1 MSASRV
7 ELYKGYFM
15 GVKQSI
21 RIGGATGFWG
31 ETDLAMA
38 QFLSEGDLDYI
49 VFDYLAEITMSILAR
64 ARSSNESLGYATDF
78 VSAMVRPNLQAIADS
93 GVKLISN
100 AGGVNPEACAQA
112 IRECIAEAGLSLKVA
127 VIVGDDLLPRVAE
140 LASGGAREMFSL
152 EPMPPADKIASAN
165 AYIGAFPVAEALSH
179 GADIVITGR
188 CVDSAVTLGACI
200 HAFNW
205 APDALDQL
213 AAGSL
218 VGHLIECGPQVT
230 GGNFTDWESVA
241 DSLFEVG
248 YPIAQVSSDGEAVI
262 TKPQNTGGIVNRGT
276 VGEQLLYEIDDPSHY
291 VLPDVICDFSSVELQ
306 QIGPDQV
313 HVKGAKGRGVPSD
326 YKVSMT
332 WADGWRAGTTLWYL
346 GRKAAEKAR
355 IFADEVRK
363 RAEQKLAVNGIS
375 GFDDVTIEIVG
386 DESHWGESARY
397 VRSREVAVKI
407 ACRHQDKRAVALLLR
422 EVAGAALGAPPGLAF
437 FAGTRAK
444 PSPVIRLFSIRVP
457 KSSVTLSLFD
467 HRGGNE
473 LPLPFEAA
481 APDILVEPLDIP
493 MMSGQIAQEH
503 SDLVT
508 VPLERLAWGRSG
520 DKGDKANIGIMAR
533 AEAYLPWIAQVL
545 TSEYV
550 ATRFAH
556 FMTTPAINRFY
567 LPGLPGLNFVLH
579 NALGGGGVA
588 SLRNDPQ
595 AKSFAQIL
603 LDTPISIPENLLE
616 S

>member
-1 MSASRV
+1 MS
-7 ELYKGYFM
+7 M
-15 GVKQSI
+15 KQSI
-21 RIGGATGFWG
+21 KIGGATGFWG

-64 ARSSNESLGYATDF
+64 ARSNDQSLGYATDF
-78 VSAMVRPNLQAIADS
+78 VTAMVQPNLQAIANS

-112 IRECIAEAGLSLKVA
+112 IRDCVARAGLDLKVA
-127 VIVGDDLLPRVAE
+127 VITGDDLLPRVEE
-140 LASGGAREMFSL
+140 LSAGGAREMFSS
-152 EPMPPADKIASAN
+152 EPMPAVKKIASVN
-165 AYIGAFPVAEALSH
+165 AYIGAFPVAEALTH

-200 HAFNW
+200 HAFGWTSNE
-205 APDALDQL
+205 LDRL

-230 GGNFTDWESVA
+230 GGNFTDWEAVA
-241 DSLFEVG
+241 ESLFEVG
-248 YPIAQVSSDGEAVI
+248 YPIAEVSIDGTAII
-262 TKPQNTGGIVNRGT
+262 TKPENTGGVVNRGT
-276 VGEQLLYEIDDPSHY
+276 VGEQLLYEIDDPVHY
-291 VLPDVICDFSSVELQ
+291 VLPDVICDFSCVELQ
-306 QIGPDQV
+306 QIGENQV
-313 HVKGAKGRGVPSD
+313 HVTGAKGRGVPAD

-332 WADGWRAGTTLWYL
+332 WADGWRAGTILWYL
-346 GRKAAEKAR
+346 GRKAAEKGR
-355 IFADEVRK
+355 LFADEVRK
-363 RAEQKLAVNGIS
+363 RAEHKLAAMGVS

-407 ACRHQDKRAVALLLR
+407 GCRHQDKRAVALLLR
-422 EVAGAALGAPPGLAF
+422 EVAGAGLGAPPGLAF

-444 PSPVIRLFSIRVP
+444 PSPVIRLFSMRVP
-457 KSSVTLSLFD
+457 KSSVPLTLID
-467 HRGGNE
+467 ARGSNE
-473 LPLPFEAA
+473 LTQMPEAPELTTVA
-481 APDILVEPLDIP
+481 ESLEIPTAPDHDTLVQGE
-493 MMSGQIAQEH
+493 
-503 SDLVT
+503 LVT

-520 DKGDKANIGIMAR
+520 DKGDKANIGVMAR
-533 AEAYLPWIAQVL
+533 DKAYLPWIADAL
-545 TSEYV
+545 TAEYV
-550 ATRFAH
+550 AARFAH
-556 FMTTPAINRFY
+556 FMTSPAIHRFY
-567 LPGLPGLNFVLH
+567 LPGLPGFNFVLH

-603 LDTPISIPENLLE
+603 LDAPISIPQNLLD